1 MLCLAQIV
9 AVLNWND
16 STTEENINPVF
27 VSLSTV
33 SPSRTDD
40 SPPSSI
46 RSSVDD
52 VTSGLS
58 RLTVPD
64 QPRRRSATDAA
75 KISENVSDRQKRQS
89 LRNEG
94 LQKSENTELR
104 PRSQSDLI
112 ATISSH
118 GGNKETRSNTLPINF
133 YGSEFERSRPSS
145 DRSSDTS
152 LPFSDSCSESSGDS
166 DHLTVGNP
174 RSPNYRGIT
183 KRWSYDENQ
192 NERLRIA
199 EERLL
204 NGLMRSEEAAK
215 RKKITK
221 NPLDNVIHWVIEPP
235 KQDQPATTH
244 KDRVQ
249 TDSHHPTRPDPP
261 KRGDSSKRI
270 NVQKI
275 QEYREVTNLWCVDTQ
290 PDERRTRQ

>member
-1 MLCLAQIV
+1 MYT
-9 AVLNWND
+9 N
-16 STTEENINPVF
+16 TNPVF
-27 VSLSTV
+27 AFLSTV
-33 SPSRTDD
+33 SPPRTDD

-46 RSSVDD
+46 RSSTDD
-52 VTSGLS
+52 VTSGLA

-64 QPRRRSATDAA
+64 QPRRRSATEVT
-75 KISENVSDRQKRQS
+75 KISDYVSERQKRNS
-89 LRNEG
+89 LRSEG
-94 LQKSENTELR
+94 LRKLEIADVR

-112 ATISSH
+112 TTMSSER
-118 GGNKETRSNTLPINF
+118 GNKERHSYTLPTHF
-133 YGSEFERSRPSS
+133 YGSEFERNRPAS

-174 RSPNYRGIT
+174 RSPTYRGIT

-221 NPLDNVIHWVIEPP
+221 NPLENVIHWVIEPP
-235 KQDQPATTH
+235 QQDQPAPKHT
-244 KDRVQ
+244 DRPDEVH
-249 TDSHHPTRPDPP
+249 TESHHPTRPDPP
-261 KRGDSSKRI
+261 KRSDSSKRI

-275 QEYREVTNLWCVDTQ
+275 PEYREVTNL
-290 PDERRTRQ
+290 